1 MNTKRDKFYKN
12 KRVVVTGAA
21 GSIGSAVTAYL
32 LENGATVC
40 ALDNSEDDY
49 FNSEKNQEYID
60 AYKLKLFLGDIRIK
74 ID

>member
-12 KRVVVTGAA
+12 KRVVVTGVI

-40 ALDNSEDDY
+40 ALDNSEDGLFQLSKKIKSILMRINLNY
-49 FNSEKNQEYID
+49 F
-60 AYKLKLFLGDIRIK
+60 
-74 ID
+74 